1 MTDVTVE
8 CTESPGDV
16 LAAAGAHLAT
26 DPVRHN
32 LVLTLLHAR
41 AAHPEPGRYW
51 VVREGGRPAGIVL
64 QSPLDFLATA
74 TPMGATAIAAAV
86 DAVVAADVPLPGVTG
101 EAMTAARFAG
111 HWTERTGRGAWPVQ
125 GQRIYEVDQV
135 VTRPAPGGQQR
146 AATDDDLPL
155 LTDWFTAFGEEIGE
169 ARGDVAPLV
178 ARRLAAGHL
187 WLWEHDGPAAFAAV
201 SDPVAGVSR
210 IGPVYTPVDRRARGY
225 ASALVAAL
233 SSAVR
238 SRGTRC
244 ILYADLGN
252 PTANSVYRTLGYRAV
267 AEALR
272 YHFDRPA

>member
-1 MTDVTVE
+1 MADVTVE
-8 CTESPGDV
+8 STESPSDA
-16 LAAAGAHLAT
+16 LAAAGARLAT

-41 AAHPEPGRYW
+41 AADPEPGRYW
-51 VVREGGRPAGIVL
+51 VVREDARPTGIVL
-64 QSPLDFLATA
+64 QSPLDFVATA
-74 TPMGATAIAAAV
+74 TPMGAAAIAAAV
-86 DAVVAADVPLPGVTG
+86 EAVVAAGVQLPGMIG
-101 EAMTAARFAG
+101 EALTAARFAG
-111 HWTERTGRGAWPVQ
+111 HWTERTGCGAWPVQ
-125 GQRIYEVDQV
+125 GQRIYEVDEV
-135 VTRPAPGGQQR
+135 VTRPAPGGRQR
-146 AATDDDLPL
+146 AATNDDLTL
-155 LTDWFTAFGEEIGE
+155 LTGWFTAFGEEIGD
-169 ARGDVAPLV
+169 ARGEVAPLV

-187 WLWEHDGPAAFAAV
+187 WLWEHDGPVAFAAV
-201 SDPVAGVSR
+201 SDPVEGVAR
-210 IGPVYTPVDRRARGY
+210 IGPVYTLVDRRGRGY
-225 ASALVAAL
+225 ASALVAAV